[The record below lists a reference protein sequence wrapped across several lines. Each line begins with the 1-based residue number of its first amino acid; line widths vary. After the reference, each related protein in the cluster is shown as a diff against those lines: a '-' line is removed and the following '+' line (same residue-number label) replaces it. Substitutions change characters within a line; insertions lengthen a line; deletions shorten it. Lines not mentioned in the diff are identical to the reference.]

1 MYEILYLSCYLF
13 TLTAGTL
20 WVYRYMRRQEE
31 LASNFL
37 ELYLDNTLKQDESF
51 GVNSILS
58 SIHQNENIL
67 LCLNEDHNAL
77 VLLYMVHRYYLQN
90 NSNMDNVF
98 VLSLNNTLNRSS
110 VYSNLL
116 ESVCDLHNFN
126 YVSKLVNMDTID
138 VNRNDL
144 TNFVINLSKNLEINR
159 VFLTDDSDTVCN
171 RMLDDIFS
179 NNFSEYNIHQYV
191 DNVHIYRPFINV
203 SRDYLQ
209 SFVSYNEIGFCNT
222 NRVENLNMNS
232 VYNNYFPILDIYKKE
247 WRQNLRKFYET
258 SRELDL
264 EIDNNYD
271 LLLENVKEEY
281 KYGYILNLEDH
292 NINYNMFRRLLNSSD
307 VSLILDDIFVLYKN
321 FKNSFVFSAFYKLDS
336 TYYIFIKNKRLVLF
350 RLNEFLEKL
359 NDYYSTEI
367 NFEDF
372 GEFEED
378 DNCTNKLSVVNLLEG
393 EFYYHSYNDDYSEL
407 TIEDKIFNHNI
418 PLEILQNIPLKNV
431 QTEKTILVN
440 I

>member
-13 TLTAGTL
+13 TLTSGTL
-20 WVYRYMRRQEE
+20 WVYKFMRRQEE
-31 LASNFL
+31 FASNFF

-51 GVNSILS
+51 GVNNILS
-58 SIHQNENIL
+58 SIHKNENIL
-67 LCLNEDHNAL
+67 LCLNEDHNSL
-77 VLLYMVHRYYLQN
+77 VLLYMVHKYYLQN

-98 VLSLNNTLNRSS
+98 VLSLNNALNRSGVS
-110 VYSNLL
+110 SNLL

-138 VNRNDL
+138 VNRNDV
-144 TNFVINLSKNLEINR
+144 TNFVRNLSKKLEINR

-179 NNFSEYNIHQYV
+179 NNFSDYNIHQYV
-191 DNVHIYRPFINV
+191 DNLHTYKPFINV
-203 SRDYLQ
+203 SRDYLET
-209 SFVSYNEIGFCNT
+209 FVSYNQIGFCNT
-222 NRVENLNMNS
+222 NRVENLSMNS

-271 LLLENVKEEY
+271 LLLENVKKEY

-292 NINYNMFRRLLNSSD
+292 HINYNMFRRLLNSSD
-307 VSLILDDIFVLYKN
+307 VSLILDDIFILYKN
-321 FKNSFVFSAFYKLDS
+321 FKNSFVFSTFYKLDS
-336 TYYIFIKNKRLVLF
+336 TYYVFIKNKRLVF
-350 RLNEFLEKL
+350 FKLNEFLENL

-367 NFEDF
+367 TFE
-372 GEFEED
+372 EFEED
-378 DNCTNKLSVVNLLEG
+378 NNEHKLSVINLLEG

-407 TIEDKIFNHNI
+407 SIEDKIFNHNI

-431 QTEKTILVN
+431 YTEKTILVT